1 MADPRN
7 RLILALDAPDI
18 KEARRLLDAL
28 KGRVDWFKIGSQLY
42 TAEGPAIVR
51 AVKKAG
57 AKVFL
62 DLKFHDIPATVA
74 RACRSAMTLGVD
86 MLNVHALGGA
96 AMMRAA
102 AEEVA
107 RAPEAERP
115 ILIAVTVLTS
125 MGMEDLAEIGINRPE
140 AQIDKLIKHDIQQTE
155 EQATRPF
162 IEYQVKHLA
171 LLAKESG
178 LAGVVASP
186 NEVGVIKAACGA
198 GFITVTP
205 GIRPGWAA
213 ADDQKRV
220 ATPAEALHSGADYLV
235 VGRPIIAAAD
245 PAAAAERTL
254 EEMAR
259 A

>member
-1 MADPRN
+1 MTDPRN
-7 RLILALDAPDI
+7 RLIVALDAPDL
-18 KEARRLLDAL
+18 KEALRLLKTL

-42 TAEGPAIVR
+42 TAEGPAIAR
-51 AVKKAG
+51 AVKEAG

-86 MLNVHALGGA
+86 MLNVHALGGG

-107 RAPEAERP
+107 REPEAKRP
-115 ILIAVTVLTS
+115 IVIAVTVLTS
-125 MGMEDLAEIGINRPE
+125 MGADDLEQVGIAGPVDSRV
-140 AQIDKLIKHDIQQTE
+140 I
-155 EQATRPF
+155 R
-162 IEYQVKHLA
+162 LA
-171 LLAKESG
+171 GLAKDSG
-178 LAGVVASP
+178 LAGVVASA
-186 NEVGVIKAACGA
+186 NEVAAIKAACGA

-220 ATPAEALHSGADYLV
+220 ATPAEALHGGADYLV

-245 PAAAAERTL
+245 PEAAAERTL